1 MSSSP
6 KCQMVW
12 LHPNTSLI
20 QPLDKVVIRTFKDRY
35 TQFSIERTINVIE
48 ENPNRKKKTHHMK
61 VWKGYTTANV
71 IIIIEKAMKTITP
84 KPINSSWRKLGPGI
98 VHDFVKLTNRANEG
112 NR

>member
-1 MSSSP
+1 
-6 KCQMVW
+6 
-12 LHPNTSLI
+12 
-20 QPLDKVVIRTFKDRY
+20 
-35 TQFSIERTINVIE
+35 
-48 ENPNRKKKTHHMK
+48 MK